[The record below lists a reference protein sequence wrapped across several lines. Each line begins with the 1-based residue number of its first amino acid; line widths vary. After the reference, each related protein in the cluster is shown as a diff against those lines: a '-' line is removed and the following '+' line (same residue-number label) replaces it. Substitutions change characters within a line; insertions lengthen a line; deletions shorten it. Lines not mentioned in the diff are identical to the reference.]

1 MGRPLYVD
9 LDATLIDS
17 EVDALGNVTKIH
29 ARPGVGRFL
38 EKLSRHGDLF
48 LLTHAMRDH
57 VKNAFRVLGKPT
69 KLFLD
74 VISREDMTPVIDQVE
89 VLLQDNRLTS
99 QERGMLYQ
107 EIAPIAPRGYIF
119 DDQEVGSYLYLVK
132 TAAVGARPKEW
143 IQVKAFQHGTTSGNA
158 LETAYREYL
167 RRAMGPRTTTLSG
180 RWAKSFSG

>member
-1 MGRPLYVD
+1 MGRPIYVD

-17 EVDALGNVTKIH
+17 EVDVLGNVTKIH
-29 ARPGVGRFL
+29 ARPGAGRFL

-74 VISREDMTPVIDQVE
+74 VISREDMAPVIEQVDY
-89 VLLQDNRLTS
+89 LLKDHRLTTA
-99 QERGMLYQ
+99 ECGMLYQ
-107 EIAPIAPRGYIF
+107 EIVPIAPRGYIF
-119 DDQEVGSYLYLVK
+119 DDQDVGSYLYLIK

-143 IQVKAFQHGTTSGNA
+143 IQVKAFQHGATSGNA
-158 LETAYREYL
+158 LETAYQEYV
-167 RRAMGPRTTTLSG
+167 RRAMGPHTAALAG
-180 RWAKSFSG
+180 RRSRHTG